1 MEDENIN
8 VIQDY
13 FNIVLIGD
21 DLVGKSSVLDRYCN
35 NKFCIMKK
43 KHRPVEIY
51 IKKINIDNRLFKL
64 KLWDT
69 KFTDTYFK
77 MNKQIYDRA
86 DAIIFNCAIDN
97 KDSLYHIKTWY
108 DTLSERIDINL
119 KENLILVNKIDL
131 KEKKITKE
139 ELDKMSEELNVKY
152 FEISAMEGRGIKGAF
167 EFLILNMIK
176 KIYKQEGKI
185 LEKKGKTEND
195 GCAS

>member
-8 VIQDY
+8 YIHDY

-21 DLVGKSSVLDRYCN
+21 DQVGKTSVLDRYCN

-43 KHRPVEIY
+43 KNRPVEIF
-51 IKKINIDNRLFKL
+51 IEKINIDNKLFKL

-69 KFTDTYFK
+69 QFTDTYFK

-86 DAIIFNCAIDN
+86 DAIIFICSIDN
-97 KDSLYHIKTWY
+97 KDSLFHIKTWFE
-108 DTLSERIDINL
+108 TLSEKIDINL

-152 FEISAMEGRGIKGAF
+152 FETSAMEGIGIKAAF

-185 LEKKGKTEND
+185 LEKKEKTEND

>member
-1 MEDENIN
+1 MEDENSN
-8 VIQDY
+8 YIQDY

-21 DLVGKSSVLDRYCN
+21 DQVGKSSILDRYCN
-35 NKFCIMKK
+35 NKFCIMKR

-51 IKKINIDNRLFKL
+51 KKRLKLDNKEFKL
-64 KLWDT
+64 KFWDT
-69 KFTDTYFK
+69 QFTDTYFK

-185 LEKKGKTEND
+185 LEKKEKTEND

>member
-8 VIQDY
+8 YIHDY

-21 DLVGKSSVLDRYCN
+21 DQVGKTSVLDRYCN
-35 NKFCIMKK
+35 HKFCIMKK
-43 KHRPVEIY
+43 KNRPVEIF
-51 IKKINIDNRLFKL
+51 IKKINIDNKLFKL

-69 KFTDTYFK
+69 QFTDTYFK

-86 DAIIFNCAIDN
+86 DAIIFICSIDN
-97 KDSLYHIKTWY
+97 KDSLFHIKTWFE
-108 DTLSERIDINL
+108 TLSEKIDINL
-119 KENLILVNKIDL
+119 KEKLILVNKIDL

-185 LEKKGKTEND
+185 LEKKEKTEND